1 MIIYTYQKSKK
12 KKKTKR
18 EMAEYQ
24 AWLDSIL
31 NQKTNFSKRGEK
43 YSLREVVFDPNK
55 IPKLTIPAGRDVRK
69 YPSMVTPGGSATKPV
84 AGNVY
89 TGTAMKG
96 IGTLHKSNAVPI
108 FSNEEAIDQANM
120 RR

>member
-1 MIIYTYQKSKK
+1 
-12 KKKTKR
+12 
-18 EMAEYQ
+18 
-24 AWLDSIL
+24 
-31 NQKTNFSKRGEK
+31 
-43 YSLREVVFDPNK
+43 
-55 IPKLTIPAGRDVRK
+55 
-69 YPSMVTPGGSATKPV
+69 MVTPGGTATKPV
-84 AGNVY
+84 KGNVY

>member
-1 MIIYTYQKSKK
+1 
-12 KKKTKR
+12 
-18 EMAEYQ
+18 MAEYQ
-24 AWLDSIL
+24 AWLDNL
-31 NQKTNFSKRGEK
+31 NNQKTNFSKKSMGK
-43 YSLREVVFDPNK
+43 ISFDPK
-55 IPKLTIPAGRDVRK
+55 AIPKLTIPAGRDVK
-69 YPSMVTPGGSATKPV
+69 QYPSMVTPGGSATKPV
-84 AGNVY
+84 KGNVY

>member
-1 MIIYTYQKSKK
+1 
-12 KKKTKR
+12 
-18 EMAEYQ
+18 MAEYQ
-24 AWLDSIL
+24 AWLDNL
-31 NQKTNFSKRGEK
+31 NNQKTNFSKKSMGK
-43 YSLREVVFDPNK
+43 ISFDPK
-55 IPKLTIPAGRDVRK
+55 AIPKLTIPAGRDIK
-69 YPSMVTPGGSATKPV
+69 QYPSMVTPGGSATKPV
-84 AGNVY
+84 KGNVY

>member
-12 KKKTKR
+12 KNKTKK

-24 AWLDSIL
+24 AWVDNIA
-31 NQKTNFSKRGEK
+31 NQKTNFSRKNMGK
-43 YSLREVVFDPNK
+43 ISFDPK
-55 IPKLTIPAGRDVRK
+55 VIPKLTIPAGRDVRK

-84 AGNVY
+84 KGNVY
-89 TGTAMKG
+89 TGTAMLG

-108 FSNEEAIDQANM
+108 FSDEEAKDQATM

>member
-12 KKKTKR
+12 KNKTKK

-24 AWLDSIL
+24 AWVDNLA
-31 NQKTNFSKRGEK
+31 NQKTNFSRKSMAK
-43 YSLREVVFDPNK
+43 KTFNLTTV
-55 IPKLTIPAGRDVRK
+55 PKLTIPAARDVRK

-84 AGNVY
+84 KGNVY
-89 TGTAMKG
+89 TGTAMLG

-108 FSNEEAIDQANM
+108 FSDEEAKDQASM

>member
-1 MIIYTYQKSKK
+1 MLIYTYQKSKK
-12 KKKTKR
+12 KNKTKK

-31 NQKTNFSKRGEK
+31 NQETNFSKRGGK
-43 YSLREVVFDPNK
+43 YSLREVVFDSNK
-55 IPKLTIPAGRDVRK
+55 IPKLTTPSGRETVRH
-69 YPSMVTPGGSATKPV
+69 PSMVTPGGVATKSV
-84 AGNVY
+84 KGNVY
-89 TGTAMKG
+89 TGIEMKG

-108 FSNEEAIDQANM
+108 FSNQEAIDQANM

>member
-1 MIIYTYQKSKK
+1 M
-12 KKKTKR
+12 
-18 EMAEYQ
+18 
-24 AWLDSIL
+24 
-31 NQKTNFSKRGEK
+31 
-43 YSLREVVFDPNK
+43 
-55 IPKLTIPAGRDVRK
+55 
-69 YPSMVTPGGSATKPV
+69 PGGSATKPV
-84 AGNVY
+84 KGNVY